1 MVKLSYLEF
10 QTDLTRLTSLDLTSL
25 DSLTHSLDSF
35 VNNKDDELLQL
46 EDDDETTNILHNQ
59 QHRQQDHQQTRNN
72 GNDVPVPVPPVV
84 AADAAAYADAAEL
97 AVERIEEH
105 DRVGR
110 LFPNSFQTADLKHVV
125 DNALSEVLECM
136 TNLWLDLT
144 T

>member
-1 MVKLSYLEF
+1 M
-10 QTDLTRLTSLDLTSL
+10 
-25 DSLTHSLDSF
+25 
-35 VNNKDDELLQL
+35 LQL

-59 QHRQQDHQQTRNN
+59 QHRQQDHQQAHNN
-72 GNDVPVPVPPVV
+72 GNDVPVPVPVPPVV
-84 AADAAAYADAAEL
+84 AADAADDADAAEL